1 MKYLFTQKKLN
12 VRQRRWL
19 ELLTDYDFD
28 INYHPRKA
36 NRVADA
42 LSRRSTGTL
51 MAIQGFLEELQKE
64 IPDFGLQLLT
74 GRLAALQVQPILL
87 EHMREVHFQNE
98 ELTKIRHKVQEGKQ
112 EEFSVSKD
120 GIMLFRGRLCTKSGS
135 A

>member
-1 MKYLFTQKKLN
+1 M
-12 VRQRRWL
+12 RQRRWL

-42 LSRRSTGTL
+42 LSRKSTGTL

-87 EHMREVHFQNE
+87 EH
-98 ELTKIRHKVQEGKQ
+98 I
-112 EEFSVSKD
+112 
-120 GIMLFRGRLCTKSGS
+120 
-135 A
+135 

>member
-1 MKYLFTQKKLN
+1 M
-12 VRQRRWL
+12 RQGRWL

-42 LSRRSTGTL
+42 LSRKSTGTL

-87 EHMREVHFQNE
+87 EH
-98 ELTKIRHKVQEGKQ
+98 I
-112 EEFSVSKD
+112 
-120 GIMLFRGRLCTKSGS
+120 
-135 A
+135 